1 MSPPIIG
8 PGSSV
13 TPTAT
18 GVTREAYRRRLAD
31 ELGSLAVLTV
41 SSTASTAVTPDAARQ
56 LLVTA
61 LAVDQAPESNF
72 DGYYVYAADGAQAG
86 ETRRVL
92 EGSFDGPIGSL
103 LLDRPFS
110 APLASG
116 SEVELTSPLGGG
128 RYLAIKGLNE
138 CINEALAR
146 IWTVGRI
153 SVTGNGTYEY
163 SLSAY
168 PWITDSDQIR
178 AIDDSLYFGS
188 NRPVDRSP
196 LPYRVVQNGASKT
209 LVTSY
214 KYSTADTFYV
224 EVFVRGDR
232 LVSDGTTWAYQ
243 TTPGLQN
250 DSYQAAVPEDTVVAF
265 AMVKALQ
272 AHRRVLLADARMD
285 RQTRRE
291 LVAENERRT
300 LTYARLAARI
310 RREQFPQPVPEPQ
323 RGLAIAPAWGGWP
336 N

>member
-1 MSPPIIG
+1 MPPIIG
-8 PGSSV
+8 PAASSA
-13 TPTAT
+13 AT

-41 SSTASTAVTPDAARQ
+41 GSTASTSVTPDAARQ

-61 LAVDQAPESNF
+61 LAVDQVPESNF
-72 DGYYVYAADGAQAG
+72 DGYYVYATDGAQAG

-92 EGSFDGPIGSL
+92 EGTFDGPIGSL

-110 APLASG
+110 SPLASG

-163 SLSAY
+163 SLAAY

-188 NRPVDRSP
+188 NRPADRSP
-196 LPYRVVQNGASKT
+196 LPFRIVQSGATRT

-224 EVFVRGDR
+224 EAFVRGDR
-232 LVSDGTTWAYQ
+232 LVSDGSTWAYQ

-285 RQTRRE
+285 KQQRRE

-300 LTYARLAARI
+300 LSYARLAARI
-310 RREQFPQPVPEPQ
+310 KREQFPRPIPEPQ
-323 RGLAIAPAWGGWP
+323 RGVAIAPSWGGWP

>member
-1 MSPPIIG
+1 MPPIIG
-8 PGSSV
+8 PSV
-13 TPTAT
+13 AAAAVT
-18 GVTREAYRRRLAD
+18 GFSLTQYRRRLAE
-31 ELGSLAVLTV
+31 ELGMLAVLTV
-41 SSTASTAVTPDAARQ
+41 SSTASTSVTPDAARQ

-61 LAVDQAPESNF
+61 LAADQVPENNF
-72 DGYYVYAADGAQAG
+72 DGYYVYVNDGTQAG

-138 CINEALAR
+138 CVNEALAR
-146 IWTVGRI
+146 IWTVGRL

-178 AIDDSLYFGS
+178 AVDDGLYFGS

-196 LPYRVVQNGASKT
+196 LPYRVVQNGASRT
-209 LVTSY
+209 LVTTY
-214 KYSTADTFYV
+214 KYSSADTFYV

-232 LVSDGTTWAYQ
+232 LVSDGSTWAYQ
-243 TTPGLQN
+243 TTPGLQT
-250 DSYQAAVPEDTVVAF
+250 DAYQAAVPEDVCVAF
-265 AMVKALQ
+265 AMVRALQ
-272 AHRRVLLADARMD
+272 AYRRVLLADARMD
-285 RQTRRE
+285 KQTRRE
-291 LVAENERRT
+291 MLVENERRT
-300 LTYARLAARI
+300 LSYARLAARI
-310 RREQFPQPVPEPQ
+310 KREQFPKPIPEPQ
-323 RGLAIAPAWGGWP
+323 RGVAIAPAWGGWP

>member
-1 MSPPIIG
+1 MPPIIG
-8 PGSSV
+8 PAASATG
-13 TPTAT
+13 T

-61 LAVDQAPESNF
+61 LAVDQVPESNF
-72 DGYYVYAADGAQAG
+72 DGYYVYAVDGAPAG

-110 APLASG
+110 SLLASG

-138 CINEALAR
+138 CVNEALAR
-146 IWTVGRI
+146 IWVAARLTM
-153 SVTGNGTYEY
+153 TGNGTYSY
-163 SLSAY
+163 SLDSY
-168 PWITDSDQIR
+168 PWITDPDQIR
-178 AIDDSLYFGS
+178 LLVDSYFYGS
-188 NRPVDRSP
+188 SRPADRSP
-196 LPYRVVQNGASKT
+196 YSVRMVVNGASRT
-209 LVTSY
+209 LVVDTI
-214 KYSTADTFYV
+214 YSSADTFYLD
-224 EVFVRGDR
+224 VFVRGDR
-232 LVSDGTTWAYQ
+232 YVSDGTTWAYQ

-272 AHRRVLLADARMD
+272 AERRMLLMD
-285 RQTRRE
+285 RRIDKQERADR
-291 LVAENERRT
+291 VGENGRRT
-300 LTYARLAARI
+300 LTWARAAARLK
-310 RREQFPQPVPEPQ
+310 REQFPKPIPEAQ
-323 RGLAIAPAWGGWP
+323 RGVVAPADFVRWP
-336 N
+336 

>member
-1 MSPPIIG
+1 MPPIIG
-8 PGSSV
+8 PASSSS
-13 TPTAT
+13 AT

-41 SSTASTAVTPDAARQ
+41 SSTPSTSVTPDAARQ

-61 LAVDQAPESNF
+61 LAVDQVPESNF

-116 SEVELTSPLGGG
+116 TEVELTAPLGGG

-138 CINEALAR
+138 CVNEALAR

-178 AIDDSLYFGS
+178 AIDDALYFGS

-196 LPYRVVQNGASKT
+196 LPYRIVQNGASRT

-224 EVFVRGDR
+224 EAFVRGDR

-250 DSYQAAVPEDTVVAF
+250 DAYQAAVPEDVCVAF

-272 AHRRVLLADARMD
+272 AYRRVLLADARMD
-285 RQTRRE
+285 KQTRRE
-291 LVAENERRT
+291 MLVENERRT
-300 LTYARLAARI
+300 LSYARLAARI
-310 RREQFPQPVPEPQ
+310 KREQFPKPIPEPQ
-323 RGLAIAPAWGGWP
+323 RGVAIAPAWGGWP